1 MAEFGA
7 RWEVSNVTSG
17 SVAALTMPPHVQFTG
32 NSGQSRGVDML
43 MLMRFALALCLSL
56 LAACTRQGGP
66 APLVK
71 CQVQEGTVAI
81 DGTAQPAISTLCRD
95 EEGNVSLK

>member
-1 MAEFGA
+1 M
-7 RWEVSNVTSG
+7 T
-17 SVAALTMPPHVQFTG
+17 
-32 NSGQSRGVDML
+32 
-43 MLMRFALALCLSL
+43 MLMRLALALCLSF

-66 APLVK
+66 APLVR

-81 DGTAQPAISTLCRD
+81 DGTAQPAISTRCRD